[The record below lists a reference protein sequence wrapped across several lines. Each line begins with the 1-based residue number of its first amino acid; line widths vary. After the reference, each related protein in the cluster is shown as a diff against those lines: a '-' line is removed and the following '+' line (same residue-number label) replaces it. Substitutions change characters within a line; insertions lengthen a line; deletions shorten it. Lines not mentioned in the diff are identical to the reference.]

1 MDSVETYLADIM
13 AAIRPVPPRELTLAD
28 ALGAVLVDD
37 VTARWPLPSF
47 DNSAMDGYAVRAA
60 DVATASEDHPVL
72 LAVDGEIAAGD
83 TGRRDLVPGTVI
95 RIMTGAPMPAGADA
109 VVPVEQTD
117 GGTDRVGI
125 RVPVAEGAS
134 IRLTGGDAQPGDV
147 LLTAGTRLGA
157 VHLGLLAAAG
167 HGTVRARPRPRVT
180 VISTGNELVEPGSE
194 LVPGQIWES
203 NATML
208 AAAAREA
215 GCAAR
220 RYPIVRD
227 DTDAVLAAVQDAL
240 PDADLLITSGG
251 VSMGGEHDVVKAALT
266 TLGTVAFRKV
276 SMQPGMPQGFGTVG
290 SAATPIFTLPGNPVS
305 AYVSFCLFVLP
316 ALDALQDSGQE
327 RGKPE
332 QAVLTQPVRS
342 PAAKRSFL
350 RGVLDGPAGL
360 VTPVSGQA
368 SHQLASLAK
377 ANALVIVPEEVTSLD
392 AGETVD
398 VLALP

>member
-1 MDSVETYLADIM
+1 MDSIETYLAEIM
-13 AAIRPVPPRELTLAD
+13 AAIRPLSPRELTLAD

-47 DNSAMDGYAVRAA
+47 DNSAMDGYALRAA
-60 DVATASEDHPVL
+60 DVATASADNPVV

-83 TGRRDLVPGTVI
+83 TGTRDLVPGTVI

-109 VVPVEQTD
+109 VVPVEETD
-117 GGTDRVGI
+117 GGTDRVAI
-125 RVPVAEGAS
+125 RDAVAAGGS
-134 IRLTGGDAQPGDV
+134 VRLTGGDARPGDV

-167 HGTVRARPRPRVT
+167 HGTVQARPRPRVT

-194 LVPGQIWES
+194 LIPGQIWES

-215 GCAAR
+215 GCPAR

-240 PDADLLITSGG
+240 AEADLLITSGG
-251 VSMGGEHDVVKAALT
+251 VSMGAEHDVVKAALT
-266 TLGTVAFRKV
+266 TLGTVTFRKV
-276 SMQPGMPQGFGTVG
+276 AMQPGMPQGFGTVG
-290 SAATPIFTLPGNPVS
+290 PAGTPIFTLPGNPVS
-305 AYVSFCLFVLP
+305 AYVSFRLFVRP
-316 ALDALQDSGQE
+316 ALDALQDSGRE
-327 RGKPE
+327 RGKPA

-342 PAAKRSFL
+342 PAEKRSFL
-350 RGVLDGPAGL
+350 RAVLDGPAGL

-377 ANALVIVPEEVTSLD
+377 ANALVIVPEQVTSLD
-392 AGETVD
+392 AGESVD
-398 VLALP
+398 VLELA